1 MREDDAQ
8 TPSGDQGQVLRAKQS
23 SADTMRGLGT
33 KEVPWGGEGEPGPG
47 HKWVLQSTEESLR
60 FSHPKQMNW
69 A

>member
-8 TPSGDQGQVLRAKQS
+8 TPSGDQGQALRAMQS
-23 SADTMRGLGT
+23 SVDTMRGLGT
-33 KEVPWGGEGEPGPG
+33 KEVPSDGEGEPGPE

-60 FSHPKQMNW
+60 FFHPMQMNW